1 MHLRAYD
8 KTHRPR
14 VRPATDI
21 VERPEGILVLVNLP
35 GVSRED
41 LSVEADR
48 RQLTIRA
55 LSRCGCDGHG
65 RENETILALE
75 FVDVEYEMRIAL
87 TEAQDSENIR
97 ASLKNG
103 VLSIM
108 LPRSRV
114 SGPRAVP
121 VDMEED

>member
-21 VERPEGILVLVNLP
+21 VERPDGILILVNLP
-35 GVSRED
+35 GVARED
-41 LSVEADR
+41 LLVEADR
-48 RQLTIRA
+48 KHLSIRSQ
-55 LSRCGCDGHG
+55 SRCGYAGSVPAG
-65 RENETILALE
+65 ESILALE

-87 TEAQDSENIR
+87 GESQDSEHIR

-103 VLSIM
+103 VLSLM
-108 LPRSRV
+108 LPRSRAR
-114 SGPRAVP
+114 GPRAVP
-121 VDMEED
+121 VEVEED